1 MKPDEGGLM
10 HCAPKRNAANGPMA
24 FTRPVASRI
33 KTGLLAKICTPQV
46 IEVAD
51 FRALNT
57 FHYESWAIISGQRTP
72 VSLAEGDSF
81 LRIGDVFAEL
91 VEDRFE
97 AWANFSVTDHAS
109 AYLYNRYDLGC
120 GTGNEDFVCVV

>member
-10 HCAPKRNAANGPMA
+10 HCAPKRNAANGPIA

-33 KTGLLAKICTPQV
+33 KTGLLAKICTPQA
-46 IEVAD
+46 IGAAD

-57 FHYESWAIISGQRTP
+57 FHYESRAIISRQRTLAR
-72 VSLAEGDSF
+72 LAEGRTF

-97 AWANFSVTDHAS
+97 AWTNFSVTDDAS
-109 AYLYNRYDLGC
+109 AYLYDRYDLSC

>member
-1 MKPDEGGLM
+1 M

-33 KTGLLAKICTPQV
+33 KTGLLAKRCTPQAMN
-46 IEVAD
+46 VAG
-51 FRALNT
+51 FRALNC
-57 FHYESWAIISGQRTP
+57 FRYESWAIMSRTY
-72 VSLAEGDSF
+72 VGLAEGDTF

-97 AWANFSVTDHAS
+97 AWTNFSVTDDTS
-109 AYLYNRYDLGC
+109 TYLYNRYDLSC

>member
-1 MKPDEGGLM
+1 M

-33 KTGLLAKICTPQV
+33 KTGLLAKICTPQAV
-46 IEVAD
+46 EVAD

-57 FHYESWAIISGQRTP
+57 FHYESRTIIGRQSAL
-72 VSLAEGDSF
+72 VSLPEWDTF
-81 LRIGDVFAEL
+81 FRIGDIFAEL

-97 AWANFSVTDHAS
+97 AWTNFSVTDDAS
-109 AYLYNRYDLGC
+109 AYLYDRDDLSC
-120 GTGNEDFVCVV
+120 GTGNKDFVCIV